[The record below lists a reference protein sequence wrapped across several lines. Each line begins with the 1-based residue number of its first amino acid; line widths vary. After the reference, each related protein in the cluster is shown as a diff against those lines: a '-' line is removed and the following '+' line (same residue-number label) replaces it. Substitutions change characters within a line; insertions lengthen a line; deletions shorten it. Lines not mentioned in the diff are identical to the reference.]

1 MNYDVTF
8 HYIFPSS
15 GLAKEYINVTE
26 ATAVSLFRQAFV
38 IKNWREMDVKIEA
51 HNKHKV
57 KEEN

>member
-1 MNYDVTF
+1 MNYDITF
-8 HYIFPSS
+8 HSSS
-15 GLAKEYINVTE
+15 GLAKQYINVTE
-26 ATAVSLFRQAFV
+26 ATAVSLFRQAFI